1 MTAFGDRLHSGYK
14 DGAAHADIPHSE
26 IAMKGSLLIVDDE
39 PDILLV
45 MSANLKKEGY
55 EVETAEDGVDA
66 LRKLEGRDFDAII
79 VDHQMP
85 RLTGME
91 FLERLRSGHL
101 PGLNRN
107 DIPVIVV
114 TAYGTIE
121 MAVQA
126 MKDGAYS
133 YLTKP
138 IQYEDLSLQVKNA
151 VERRRLARE
160 VENLRQEVE
169 ERYQFGNILGR
180 NPQMQEIFHLIRTV
194 AETDATVLIQGES
207 GTGKELIARA
217 IHYNSRR
224 KDRPFVV
231 VSCSALPETLLESEL
246 FGHEKGAFTGAIRQR
261 IGRFEMADGG
271 TVFLDEIGEMSMP
284 VQLKLLRVLQEREFE
299 RVGGNQTVKVDV
311 RVIAATH
318 KDLHR
323 AMSERMFREDL
334 FYRLNVV
341 PIKLPPVRERLD
353 DVPLLAAH
361 FLKKYSEK
369 NQKQITSISPKA
381 LSALTRYSYPGNV
394 REMENIIERAVI
406 MEKGDALSGIDLK
419 RTGSAGKFDAMLRM
433 GSDIQPFLKTKTE
446 VVERFEK
453 EYFSQL
459 LRLYNGNMSR
469 AARHAGINIKNLHE
483 KMARYG
489 LKKEEF
495 K

>member
-1 MTAFGDRLHSGYK
+1 
-14 DGAAHADIPHSE
+14 
-26 IAMKGSLLIVDDE
+26 MKGSLLIVDDE
-39 PDILLV
+39 PDILVV
-45 MSANLKKEGY
+45 MSANLRKEGY

-66 LRKLEGRDFDAII
+66 LKKLEGRDFDAII

-91 FLERLRSGHL
+91 FLVRFLGERQSG
-101 PGLNRN
+101 PGGP

-126 MKDGAYS
+126 MKNGAYS

-151 VERRRLARE
+151 VERRRLSQE
-160 VENLRQEVE
+160 LENLRHEVE

-180 NPQMQEIFHLIRTV
+180 NPQMQEIFQLIRTV

-224 KDRPFVV
+224 RDRPFVV
-231 VSCSALPETLLESEL
+231 VSCSALPESLLESEL
-246 FGHEKGAFTGAIRQR
+246 FGHEKGSFTGAIRQR

-271 TVFLDEIGEMSMP
+271 TVFLDEVGEMAMP
-284 VQLKLLRVLQEREFE
+284 VQMKLLRVLQEREIE
-299 RVGGNQTVKVDV
+299 RVGGNQAVKVDV
-311 RVIAATH
+311 RVLAATH

-323 AMSERMFREDL
+323 AMSERLFREDL

-341 PIKLPPVRERLD
+341 PIKLPPLRERLD

-369 NQKQITSISPKA
+369 NRKQVDSISSQA
-381 LSALTRYSYPGNV
+381 FSALTRYSYPGNV
-394 REMENIIERAVI
+394 RELENIIERAVI
-406 MEKGDALSGIDLK
+406 MEKGDTVGRIDLK
-419 RTGSAGKFDAMLRM
+419 RAGKFDAPLFSE
-433 GSDIQPFLKTKTE
+433 SDLQPFRKMKTR
-446 VVERFEK
+446 VVEQFEK

-459 LRLYNGNMSR
+459 LRMYSGNMSK
-469 AARHAGINIKNLHE
+469 AALHAGINIKNFHE

>member
-1 MTAFGDRLHSGYK
+1 
-14 DGAAHADIPHSE
+14 
-26 IAMKGSLLIVDDE
+26 MKGSLLIVDDE

-45 MSANLKKEGY
+45 MSANLQKEGY
-55 EVETAEDGVDA
+55 HVETAGDGVEA
-66 LRKLEGRDFDAII
+66 LKKLESRDYDTII

-91 FLERLRSGHL
+91 FLERLRGENSRGE
-101 PGLNRN
+101 GRYA

-121 MAVQA
+121 MAVKA

-138 IQYEDLSLQVKNA
+138 LQYEDLSVQVKNA
-151 VERRRLARE
+151 IERRRLSRE
-160 VENLRQEVE
+160 IDNLRHEVE

-180 NPQMQEIFHLIRTV
+180 NPQVQEIFQLIRTV

-284 VQLKLLRVLQEREFE
+284 VQMKLLRVLQEREVE
-299 RVGGNQTVKVDV
+299 RVGGDQAVKVDV

-323 AMSERMFREDL
+323 AMQERLFREDL

-341 PIKLPPVRERLD
+341 PIKLPPLRERLD

-361 FLKKYSEK
+361 FLRKYCEK
-369 NQKQITSISPKA
+369 NQKLITSISPEA
-381 LSALTRYSYPGNV
+381 LSSLIRYSYPGNV
-394 REMENIIERAVI
+394 RELENIIERSVI
-406 MEKGDALSGIDLK
+406 MEKSDSLSRIDLK
-419 RTGSAGKFDAMLRM
+419 RTGTAAKYDLPQHS
-433 GSDIQPFLKTKTE
+433 GSDIQPFRKTKTE
-446 VVERFEK
+446 VVERFETD
-453 EYFSQL
+453 YFTQL
-459 LRLYNGNMSR
+459 LKLYNGNMSK
-469 AARHAGINIKNLHE
+469 AAQHAGINIKNFHE

-489 LKKEEF
+489 LKKESF

>member
-1 MTAFGDRLHSGYK
+1 
-14 DGAAHADIPHSE
+14 
-26 IAMKGSLLIVDDE
+26 
-39 PDILLV
+39 

-55 EVETAEDGVDA
+55 EVETAADGVEA
-66 LRKLEGRDFDAII
+66 VHKLENRDFDAII

-91 FLERLRSGHL
+91 FLERRRTGRL
-101 PGLNRN
+101 PGPDGN

-121 MAVQA
+121 MAVKA
-126 MKDGAYS
+126 MRDGAYS

-151 VERRRLARE
+151 VERRRLSRE
-160 VENLRQEVE
+160 VENLRHEVE
-169 ERYQFGNILGR
+169 ERYQFANILGR
-180 NPQMQEIFHLIRTV
+180 NPRVQEIFHLIRTV
-194 AETDATVLIQGES
+194 AETDATVLIHGES

-231 VSCSALPETLLESEL
+231 VSCSALTETLLESEL
-246 FGHEKGAFTGAIRQR
+246 FGHEKGSFTGAIRQR
-261 IGRFEMADGG
+261 VGRFEMAEGG

-323 AMSERMFREDL
+323 AMSERLFREDL

-341 PIKLPPVRERLD
+341 PVKLPPLRERLD

-361 FLKKYSEK
+361 FLRKYSEK
-369 NQKQITSISPKA
+369 NQKQITSISPAA
-381 LSALTRYSYPGNV
+381 LSALVRYSYPGNV
-394 REMENIIERAVI
+394 RELENIIERAVI
-406 MEKGDALSGIDLK
+406 MEKGDAIGRIDLT
-419 RTGSAGKFDAMLRM
+419 RTGSGGQFDTPFPMDGDL
-433 GSDIQPFLKTKTE
+433 QPFRKSKVE

-453 EYFSQL
+453 EYFSRL
-459 LRLYNGNMSR
+459 LRMYSGNMSR
-469 AARHAGINIKNLHE
+469 AARHAGINIKNFHE

>member
-1 MTAFGDRLHSGYK
+1 M
-14 DGAAHADIPHSE
+14 I
-26 IAMKGSLLIVDDE
+26 MKGSLLIVDDE

-55 EVETAEDGVDA
+55 EVDTAEDGIAA
-66 LRKLEGRDFDAII
+66 LKKVEARDYDAII

-85 RLTGME
+85 RLTGMA
-91 FLERLRSGHL
+91 FLERLRDGDT
-101 PGLNRN
+101 PAAGQR

-121 MAVQA
+121 MAVKA

-138 IQYEDLSLQVKNA
+138 IEYDDLSRQVKNA
-151 VERRRLARE
+151 VERRRLSRE
-160 VENLRQEVE
+160 LETLRHEVE
-169 ERYQFGNILGR
+169 EKYQFGNILGK
-180 NPQMQEIFHLIRTV
+180 NPRMHEIFQVVRTV

-246 FGHEKGAFTGAIRQR
+246 FGHEKGAFTGAIRRR
-261 IGRFEMADGG
+261 IGRFEHADGG
-271 TVFLDEIGEMSMP
+271 TIFLDEIGEMTMP
-284 VQLKLLRVLQEREFE
+284 VQLKLLRVLQEREVE
-299 RVGGNQTVKVDV
+299 RVGGNETIKVDV

-318 KDLHR
+318 KDLFR
-323 AMSERMFREDL
+323 AIRERSFREDL

-341 PIKLPPVRERLD
+341 PIKLPPLRERLD
-353 DVPLLAAH
+353 DVPLLASH
-361 FLKKYSEK
+361 FVKKYCDRNKKEIMSF
-369 NQKQITSISPKA
+369 SPKA
-381 LSALTRYSYPGNV
+381 LSPLVRYSFPGNV
-394 REMENIIERAVI
+394 RELENIIERAVI
-406 MEKGDALSGIDLK
+406 MEKGDTIRRIDL
-419 RTGSAGKFDAMLRM
+419 GPPGAGAGPGLAQPALGDL
-433 GSDIQPFLKTKTE
+433 QPFPKMKAE
-446 VVERFEK
+446 CVERFER
-453 EYFSQL
+453 EYL
-459 LRLYNGNMSR
+459 SR
-469 AARHAGINIKNLHE
+469 ALRMYHGNISKSAQHAGINIKNFHE

>member
-1 MTAFGDRLHSGYK
+1 MNV
-14 DGAAHADIPHSE
+14 
-26 IAMKGSLLIVDDE
+26 KGSILIIDDE

-55 EVETAEDGVDA
+55 EVETADDGESA
-66 LRKLEGRDFDAII
+66 LRKLENRDFDAII

-91 FLERLRSGHL
+91 LLSRLRSGLGAGHV
-101 PGLNRN
+101 RST
-107 DIPVIVV
+107 IPVLVV

-121 MAVQA
+121 MAVRA

-138 IQYEDLSLQVKNA
+138 IQYEELSLQVKNA
-151 VERRRLARE
+151 IERRRLSRE
-160 VENLRQEVE
+160 VENLRHEVE

-180 NPQMQEIFHLIRTV
+180 NPQMQETFQLVRTV

-224 KDRPFVV
+224 KDLPFII

-261 IGRFEMADGG
+261 VGRFELADGG
-271 TVFLDEIGEMSMP
+271 TIFLDEIGEMSMP

-299 RVGGNQTVKVDV
+299 RVGGNRTVKVDV
-311 RVIAATH
+311 RVLAATH
-318 KDLHR
+318 KDLFR

-334 FYRLNVV
+334 FYRLNVL
-341 PIKLPPVRERLD
+341 PIKLPPLRDRLD

-361 FLKKYSEK
+361 FLKKYAEK
-369 NQKQITSISPKA
+369 NKKSISSISPEA
-381 LSALTRYSYPGNV
+381 LALLMRYSYPGNV
-394 REMENIIERAVI
+394 RELENIIERAVI
-406 MEKGDALSGIDLK
+406 MEKSDVLSAVDL
-419 RTGSAGKFDAMLRM
+419 RRM
-433 GSDIQPFLKTKTE
+433 GGSRGGVPLPVDDILQFRKAKTE
-446 VVERFEK
+446 VVAQFEK
-453 EYFSQL
+453 EYFIRL
-459 LRLYNGNMSR
+459 LRMFGGNMSR
-469 AARHAGINIKNLHE
+469 AAKHAGMDIKNLHE

>member
-1 MTAFGDRLHSGYK
+1 
-14 DGAAHADIPHSE
+14 
-26 IAMKGSLLIVDDE
+26 
-39 PDILLV
+39 

-55 EVETAEDGVDA
+55 EVETAEDGIEA
-66 LRKLEGRDFDAII
+66 LKKLEGRDFDTII

-91 FLERLRSGHL
+91 FLGRFLGGRHSGRGG
-101 PGLNRN
+101 P
-107 DIPVIVV
+107 DVPVIIV

-126 MKDGAYS
+126 MKIGAYS

-151 VERRRLARE
+151 VERRRLSQE
-160 VENLRQEVE
+160 IENLRHEVE

-180 NPQMQEIFHLIRTV
+180 NPQMLEIFQLIRTV

-207 GTGKELIARA
+207 GTGKELVARA

-224 KDRPFVV
+224 RDRPFVV
-231 VSCSALPETLLESEL
+231 VSCSALSETLLESEL
-246 FGHEKGAFTGAIRQR
+246 FGHEKGSFTGAVRQR

-271 TVFLDEIGEMSMP
+271 TVFLDEVGEIAMP
-284 VQLKLLRVLQEREFE
+284 VQMKLLRVLQEREIE
-299 RVGGNQTVKVDV
+299 RVGGNQSVKVDV
-311 RVIAATH
+311 RVLAATH

-323 AMSERMFREDL
+323 AMSERSFREDL

-341 PIKLPPVRERLD
+341 PIKLPPLRERLD
-353 DVPLLAAH
+353 DVPLLAGH

-369 NQKQITSISPKA
+369 NRKQVVSISPQA
-381 LSALTRYSYPGNV
+381 FSALTRYSYPGNV
-394 REMENIIERAVI
+394 RELENIIERAVI
-406 MEKGDALSGIDLK
+406 MEKGEMLSRIDLK
-419 RTGSAGKFDAMLRM
+419 RAGKFDTPLFPE
-433 GSDIQPFLKTKTE
+433 SDIQPFRKTKTM
-446 VVERFEK
+446 VVEQFEK

-459 LRLYNGNMSR
+459 LRMYSGNMSK
-469 AARHAGINIKNLHE
+469 AALHAGINIKNLHE

>member
-1 MTAFGDRLHSGYK
+1 
-14 DGAAHADIPHSE
+14 
-26 IAMKGSLLIVDDE
+26 MKGSLLIVDDE

-45 MSANLKKEGY
+45 MSANLKREGY
-55 EVETAEDGVDA
+55 EVETAADGVEA
-66 LRKLEGRDFDAII
+66 LRRLEGRDFDAVI

-85 RLTGME
+85 CLTGME
-91 FLERLRSGHL
+91 FLERLRSGRL
-101 PGLNRN
+101 PGPDRN

-121 MAVQA
+121 MAVKA
-126 MKDGAYS
+126 MRDGAYS

-138 IQYEDLSLQVKNA
+138 LQYEDLSLQVKNA
-151 VERRRLARE
+151 VERRKLSRE
-160 VENLRQEVE
+160 VENLRHEVK

-180 NPQMQEIFHLIRTV
+180 NPQMQEVFHLIRTV
-194 AETDATVLIQGES
+194 AETDATVLIHGES

-224 KDRPFVV
+224 KDQPFVV

-299 RVGGNQTVKVDV
+299 RVGGNHTVKVDV

-323 AMSERMFREDL
+323 AMSERLFREDL

-341 PIKLPPVRERLD
+341 PLKLPPLRERLD

-369 NQKQITSISPKA
+369 NQKQITSLSSEA
-381 LSALTRYSYPGNV
+381 LSALVRYSYPGNV
-394 REMENIIERAVI
+394 RELENIIERAVI
-406 MEKGDALSGIDLK
+406 MEKGDALSRIDL
-419 RTGSAGKFDAMLRM
+419 RRAGAGGRFDAPFWA
-433 GSDIQPFLKTKTE
+433 GSDPLPFRKTKIE

-459 LRLYNGNMSR
+459 LRMFSGNMSR

-489 LKKEEF
+489 LKKEDF

>member
-1 MTAFGDRLHSGYK
+1 
-14 DGAAHADIPHSE
+14 
-26 IAMKGSLLIVDDE
+26 MKGSLLIVDDE

-55 EVETAEDGVDA
+55 EVETAGDGVEA
-66 LRKLEGRDFDAII
+66 LKKLESRDYDAVI

-91 FLERLRSGHL
+91 FLDRLRGAPLQGRSS
-101 PGLNRN
+101 
-107 DIPVIVV
+107 IPVIVV

-133 YLTKP
+133 FLTKP

-151 VERRRLARE
+151 VERRRLSRE
-160 VENLRQEVE
+160 IENLRHEVE

-180 NPQMQEIFHLIRTV
+180 TSKMQEIFQIIRTV

-217 IHYNSRR
+217 IHYNSLR
-224 KDRPFVV
+224 KERPFVV
-231 VSCSALPETLLESEL
+231 VSCSALTETLLESEL
-246 FGHEKGAFTGAIRQR
+246 FGHEKGSFTGAIRQR

-284 VQLKLLRVLQEREFE
+284 VQMKLLRVLQEREFE
-299 RVGGNQTVKVDV
+299 RVGGNQTIKVDV
-311 RVIAATH
+311 RVLAATH
-318 KDLHR
+318 KDLLQ
-323 AMSERMFREDL
+323 AMKERLFREDL

-341 PIKLPPVRERLD
+341 PVKLPPLRERLD

-361 FLKKYSEK
+361 FLKKFCDK
-369 NQKQITSISPKA
+369 NQKQIKSIAPQA
-381 LSALTRYSYPGNV
+381 LSLLTRYSYPGNV
-394 REMENIIERAVI
+394 RELENVMERAVI
-406 MEKGDALSGIDLK
+406 MEKGDTLQRMNFDISVGTL
-419 RTGSAGKFDAMLRM
+419 GGKAADYAIR
-433 GSDIQPFLKTKTE
+433 GDIHPFRKMKTE

-453 EYFSQL
+453 EYFSEL
-459 LRLYNGNMSR
+459 LTLYRGNMSH
-469 AARHAGINIKNLHE
+469 ASRHAGINIKNFHE

-489 LKKEEF
+489 LKKEDF

>member
-1 MTAFGDRLHSGYK
+1 MNA
-14 DGAAHADIPHSE
+14 
-26 IAMKGSLLIVDDE
+26 SLLIIDDE

-55 EVETAEDGVDA
+55 AVDTAEDGLDA
-66 LRKLEGRDFDAII
+66 LKKLENQDYDAII
-79 VDHQMP
+79 VDHKMP
-85 RLTGME
+85 KLTGME
-91 FLERLRSGHL
+91 LLERLRSNYHR
-101 PGLNRN
+101 GLRGSE
-107 DIPVIVV
+107 IPVIVV

-121 MAVQA
+121 MAVKA

-133 YLTKP
+133 FLTKP

-151 VERRRLARE
+151 VERRRLSRE
-160 VENLRQEVE
+160 IENLRQEIE

-180 NPQMQEIFHLIRTV
+180 NPRMQEIFQLIRTV
-194 AETDATVLIQGES
+194 AETEATVLIQGES
-207 GTGKELIARA
+207 GTGKELIARS

-224 KDRPFVV
+224 RDRPFVV

-284 VQLKLLRVLQEREFE
+284 VQMKLLRVLQEREVE
-299 RVGGNQTVKVDV
+299 RVGGDHAIKVDV

-323 AMSERMFREDL
+323 AMSERVFREDL

-341 PIKLPPVRERLD
+341 PIKLPPLRERHD

-361 FLKKYSEK
+361 FLRKYSEK
-369 NQKQITSISPKA
+369 NKKQITSISPRA
-381 LSALTRYSYPGNV
+381 FSSLTRYSYPGNV
-394 REMENIIERAVI
+394 RELENIIERAVI
-406 MEKGDALSGIDLK
+406 MEKGDSLNRIDLK
-419 RTGSAGKFDAMLRM
+419 HPGMGGNVDILPLI
-433 GSDIQPFLKTKTE
+433 GSDIQPFRKTKTE

-459 LRLYNGNMSR
+459 LRMYSGNMSR
-469 AARHAGINIKNLHE
+469 ASKHAGINLKNFHE

-489 LKKEEF
+489 LKKEAF

>member
-1 MTAFGDRLHSGYK
+1 MNA
-14 DGAAHADIPHSE
+14 
-26 IAMKGSLLIVDDE
+26 SLLIIDDE

-55 EVETAEDGVDA
+55 AVDTAEDGLDA
-66 LRKLEGRDFDAII
+66 LKKLENQDYDAII
-79 VDHQMP
+79 VDHKMP
-85 RLTGME
+85 KLTGME
-91 FLERLRSGHL
+91 LLERLRSNYHR
-101 PGLNRN
+101 GLRGSE
-107 DIPVIVV
+107 IPVIVV

-121 MAVQA
+121 MAVKA

-133 YLTKP
+133 FLTKP

-151 VERRRLARE
+151 VERRRLSRE
-160 VENLRQEVE
+160 IENLRQEIE

-180 NPQMQEIFHLIRTV
+180 NPRMQEIFQLIRTV
-194 AETDATVLIQGES
+194 AETEATVLIQGES
-207 GTGKELIARA
+207 GTGKELIARS

-224 KDRPFVV
+224 RDRPFVV

-284 VQLKLLRVLQEREFE
+284 VQMKLLRVLQEREVE
-299 RVGGNQTVKVDV
+299 RVGGDHAIKVDV

-341 PIKLPPVRERLD
+341 PIKLPPLRERLD

-361 FLKKYSEK
+361 FLRKYSEK
-369 NQKQITSISPKA
+369 NKKKIASISPRA
-381 LSALTRYSYPGNV
+381 FSSLVRYSYPGNV
-394 REMENIIERAVI
+394 RELENIIERAVI
-406 MEKGDALSGIDLK
+406 MEKGDSLNRIDLK
-419 RTGSAGKFDAMLRM
+419 HPGMGGNVDVLPLI
-433 GSDIQPFLKTKTE
+433 GSDIQPFRKTKAE
-446 VVERFEK
+446 IVERFEK

-459 LRLYNGNMSR
+459 LRMYGGNMSR
-469 AARHAGINIKNLHE
+469 AAKHAGINLKNFHE

-489 LKKEEF
+489 LKKEAF

>member
-1 MTAFGDRLHSGYK
+1 
-14 DGAAHADIPHSE
+14 
-26 IAMKGSLLIVDDE
+26 MKGSLLIIDDE
-39 PDILLV
+39 PDIRLV

-55 EVETAEDGVDA
+55 EVETAEDGAAA
-66 LRKLEGRDFDAII
+66 LQKLEGRDFDAII

-91 FLERLRSGHL
+91 LLEHLRNGRHGG
-101 PGLNRN
+101 PDRTE
-107 DIPVIVV
+107 IPVIVV

-121 MAVQA
+121 MAVKA

-138 IQYEDLSLQVKNA
+138 IQYEELSMQVKNA
-151 VERRRLARE
+151 VERRKLSRE
-160 VENLRQEVE
+160 VENLRHAVE
-169 ERYQFGNILGR
+169 ERYQLGNILGK
-180 NPQMQEIFHLIRTV
+180 NPQMQEIFHLVRTV
-194 AETDATVLIQGES
+194 AETDATVLIHGES

-224 KDRPFVV
+224 KDRPFVT

-246 FGHEKGAFTGAIRQR
+246 FGHEKGSFTGAIRQR

-284 VQLKLLRVLQEREFE
+284 VQIKLLRVLQEREFE
-299 RVGGNQTVKVDV
+299 RVGGNKPVKVDV

-318 KDLHR
+318 TDLHR
-323 AMSERMFREDL
+323 AMNERLFREDL

-341 PIKLPPVRERLD
+341 PIKLPPLRDRLD

-361 FLKKYSEK
+361 FLNKYSEK
-369 NQKQITSISPKA
+369 NHKRIAMISTEG
-381 LSALTRYSYPGNV
+381 LSSLMRYSYPGNV
-394 REMENIIERAVI
+394 RELENIIERAVI
-406 MEKGDALSGIDLK
+406 MEKGDTLTKIDLK
-419 RTGSAGKFDAMLRM
+419 RVDSGKYDKQSPMRN
-433 GSDIQPFLKTKTE
+433 DIETFRKKKTE
-446 VVERFEK
+446 VVEKFEK
-453 EYFSQL
+453 EYFTRL
-459 LRLYNGNMSR
+459 LKMYNGNMSR
-469 AARHAGINIKNLHE
+469 ASQHAGINIKNFHE

>member
-1 MTAFGDRLHSGYK
+1 V
-14 DGAAHADIPHSE
+14 
-26 IAMKGSLLIVDDE
+26 KGSLLIVDDE

-45 MSANLKKEGY
+45 MSANLMKEGY
-55 EVETAEDGVDA
+55 EVETAEDGVEA
-66 LRKLEGRDFDAII
+66 LKKLESRDFDVII

-91 FLERLRSGHL
+91 FLGRFLGGHPSGRSG
-101 PGLNRN
+101 P

-151 VERRRLARE
+151 VERRRLSQE
-160 VENLRQEVE
+160 IENLRHEVE
-169 ERYQFGNILGR
+169 ERYQLGNVLGR
-180 NPQMQEIFHLIRTV
+180 NPQMQEIFQLIRTV

-224 KDRPFVV
+224 RDRPFVV

-246 FGHEKGAFTGAIRQR
+246 FGHEKGSFTGAMRQR

-271 TVFLDEIGEMSMP
+271 TVFLDEIGDIAMP
-284 VQLKLLRVLQEREFE
+284 VQMKLLRVLQEREIE
-299 RVGGNQTVKVDV
+299 RVGGSQAVKVDV
-311 RVIAATH
+311 RILAATH

-323 AMSERMFREDL
+323 AMTERLFREDL

-341 PIKLPPVRERLD
+341 PIKLPPLRERLD
-353 DVPLLAAH
+353 DVPLLAIH
-361 FLKKYSEK
+361 FLKKYAEK
-369 NQKQITSISPKA
+369 NLKQVGSISSQA
-381 LSALTRYSYPGNV
+381 FSALTRYSYPGNV
-394 REMENIIERAVI
+394 RELENIIERAVI
-406 MEKGDALSGIDLK
+406 LSDGDEIQLVDLPEK
-419 RTGSAGKFDAMLRM
+419 
-433 GSDIQPFLKTKTE
+433 
-446 VVERFEK
+446 VVRGE
-453 EYFSQL
+453 
-459 LRLYNGNMSR
+459 
-469 AARHAGINIKNLHE
+469 AARGKLVIDNPDLSLEELEREYILKVLQYTGWQKKRASEILGINASTLYRKLQAYKAQGQLGGVEHE
-483 KMARYG
+483 VPDD
-489 LKKEEF
+489 EEDMLEEAA
-495 K
+495 

>member
-1 MTAFGDRLHSGYK
+1 
-14 DGAAHADIPHSE
+14 
-26 IAMKGSLLIVDDE
+26 MKGSLLIIDDE

-45 MSANLKKEGY
+45 MSANLKREGY
-55 EVETAEDGVDA
+55 EVETAADGVEA
-66 LRKLEGRDFDAII
+66 LRRLEGRDFDAVI

-91 FLERLRSGHL
+91 FLEQLRVL
-101 PGLNRN
+101 PGPDRN

-121 MAVQA
+121 MAVKA
-126 MKDGAYS
+126 MRDGAYS

-138 IQYEDLSLQVKNA
+138 LQYEDLSLQVKNA
-151 VERRRLARE
+151 VERRKLSRE
-160 VENLRQEVE
+160 VENLRHEVK

-180 NPQMQEIFHLIRTV
+180 NPQMREIFHLIRTV
-194 AETDATVLIQGES
+194 AETDATVLIHGES

-299 RVGGNQTVKVDV
+299 RVGGNHTVKVDV

-323 AMSERMFREDL
+323 AMSERLFREDL

-341 PIKLPPVRERLD
+341 PLKLPPLRERLD
-353 DVPLLAAH
+353 DVPFLSAH

-369 NQKQITSISPKA
+369 NQKQITSLSPEA
-381 LSALTRYSYPGNV
+381 LSALVRYSYPGNV
-394 REMENIIERAVI
+394 RELENIIERAVI
-406 MEKGDALSGIDLK
+406 MEKGDALSRIDL
-419 RTGSAGKFDAMLRM
+419 RRAGAGGRFDAPFWTGSDPL
-433 GSDIQPFLKTKTE
+433 PFRKTKIE

-459 LRLYNGNMSR
+459 LRMFSGNMSR

-489 LKKEEF
+489 LKKEDF

>member
-1 MTAFGDRLHSGYK
+1 
-14 DGAAHADIPHSE
+14 
-26 IAMKGSLLIVDDE
+26 
-39 PDILLV
+39 
-45 MSANLKKEGY
+45 MSANLRKEGY
-55 EVETAEDGVDA
+55 EVETAEDGIEA
-66 LRKLEGRDFDAII
+66 LKKLEGRDFDTII

-91 FLERLRSGHL
+91 FLGRFLGGRHSGRGG
-101 PGLNRN
+101 P
-107 DIPVIVV
+107 DVPVIIV

-126 MKDGAYS
+126 MKIGAYS

-151 VERRRLARE
+151 VERRRLSQE
-160 VENLRQEVE
+160 IENLRHEVE

-180 NPQMQEIFHLIRTV
+180 NPQMLEIFQLIRTV

-207 GTGKELIARA
+207 GTGKELVARA

-224 KDRPFVV
+224 RDRPFVV
-231 VSCSALPETLLESEL
+231 VSCSALSETLLESEL
-246 FGHEKGAFTGAIRQR
+246 FGHEKGSFTGAVRQR

-271 TVFLDEIGEMSMP
+271 TVFLDEVGEIAMP
-284 VQLKLLRVLQEREFE
+284 VQMKLLRVLQEREIE
-299 RVGGNQTVKVDV
+299 RVGGNQSVKVDV
-311 RVIAATH
+311 RVLAATH

-323 AMSERMFREDL
+323 AMSERSFREDL

-341 PIKLPPVRERLD
+341 PIKLPPLRERLD
-353 DVPLLAAH
+353 DVPLLAGH

-369 NQKQITSISPKA
+369 NRKQVVSISPQA
-381 LSALTRYSYPGNV
+381 FSALTRYSYPGNV
-394 REMENIIERAVI
+394 RELENIIERAVI
-406 MEKGDALSGIDLK
+406 MEKGEMLSRIDLK
-419 RTGSAGKFDAMLRM
+419 RPGKFDTPLFPE
-433 GSDIQPFLKTKTE
+433 SDIQPFRKTKTL
-446 VVERFEK
+446 VVEQFEK

-459 LRLYNGNMSR
+459 LRMYSGNMSK
-469 AARHAGINIKNLHE
+469 AALHAGINIKNLHE

>member
-1 MTAFGDRLHSGYK
+1 
-14 DGAAHADIPHSE
+14 
-26 IAMKGSLLIVDDE
+26 MKASLLLIDDE

-45 MSANLKKEGY
+45 MSANLRKEGY
-55 EVETAEDGVDA
+55 EVETAEDGEEA
-66 LRKLEGRDFDAII
+66 LKRIDGRDYDAII

-85 RLTGME
+85 RMTGLE
-91 FLERLRSGHL
+91 FLERLRGERSRG
-101 PGLNRN
+101 GRFG
-107 DIPVIVV
+107 DTPVIVV

-126 MKDGAYS
+126 MRDGAYS
-133 YLTKP
+133 FLTKP
-138 IQYEDLSLQVKNA
+138 ISYEDLSLQVKNA
-151 VERRRLARE
+151 VERRRLSRE

-180 NPQMQEIFHLIRTV
+180 TPGMQEIFQVIRTV

-246 FGHEKGAFTGAIRQR
+246 FGHERGSFTGAIRQR

-284 VQLKLLRVLQEREFE
+284 VQMKLLRVLQEREFE
-299 RVGGNQTVKVDV
+299 RVGGNQSIKVDV

-318 KDLHR
+318 KDLQL
-323 AMSERMFREDL
+323 AMKERSFREDL

-341 PIKLPPVRERLD
+341 PMKLPPLRERLED
-353 DVPLLAAH
+353 IPLLAGH
-361 FLKKYSEK
+361 FLRKYCDK
-369 NQKQITSISPKA
+369 NQKQIKSISPQA
-381 LSALTRYSYPGNV
+381 FSVLNRYGYPGNV
-394 REMENIIERAVI
+394 RELENIIERAVI
-406 MEKGDALSGIDLK
+406 MEKGDTIQHLDLHLSDGAFPPI
-419 RTGSAGKFDAMLRM
+419 AGHRPS
-433 GSDIQPFLKTKTE
+433 SDIQPFRVMKTA

-459 LRLYNGNMSR
+459 LTRYRGNMSR
-469 AARHAGINIKNLHE
+469 ASEHAGINIKNFHE

-489 LKKEEF
+489 LKKEDF
-495 K
+495 KA

>member
-1 MTAFGDRLHSGYK
+1 
-14 DGAAHADIPHSE
+14 
-26 IAMKGSLLIVDDE
+26 MKGTILIIDDE

-45 MSANLKKEGY
+45 MSANLRKEGY
-55 EVETAEDGVDA
+55 EVETAEDGVEA
-66 LRKLEGRDFDAII
+66 IRKMEGRDFDAVI

-85 RLTGME
+85 RLSGME
-91 FLERLRSGHL
+91 LLDRLRRGPLAGPHK
-101 PGLNRN
+101 N

-126 MKDGAYS
+126 MKNGAYS

-138 IQYEDLSLQVKNA
+138 IQYEDLSLQIKNA
-151 VERRRLARE
+151 VERRRLSRE
-160 VENLRQEVE
+160 VENLRQEVV

-194 AETDATVLIQGES
+194 AETDATILIHGES

-318 KDLHR
+318 RDLQR
-323 AMSERMFREDL
+323 AMSERLFREDL

-341 PIKLPPVRERLD
+341 PIKLPPVRERRD
-353 DVPLLAAH
+353 DIPLLAAH
-361 FLKKYSEK
+361 FLKKFSEK
-369 NQKQITSISPKA
+369 NQKRITSIAPEA
-381 LSALTRYSYPGNV
+381 LSALMRYSYPGNV
-394 REMENIIERAVI
+394 RELENIIERAVI
-406 MEKGDALSGIDLK
+406 MEKSDTLSRVDLT
-419 RTGSAGKFDAMLRM
+419 RARVSGKFDTPLLT
-433 GSDIQPFLKTKTE
+433 GDNIEPFRKTKTD
-446 VVERFEK
+446 VVEQFEK
-453 EYFSQL
+453 EYF
-459 LRLYNGNMSR
+459 LRLLKMYQGNMSQ

-495 K
+495 KQPKSESTRQQEY

>member
-1 MTAFGDRLHSGYK
+1 
-14 DGAAHADIPHSE
+14 
-26 IAMKGSLLIVDDE
+26 MKGSVLIVDDE

-45 MSANLKKEGY
+45 MSANLKKDGY
-55 EVETAEDGVDA
+55 EVDIAEDGA
-66 LRKLEGRDFDAII
+66 EAMKKLESRDFDAVI

-85 RLTGME
+85 RMTGME
-91 FLERLRSGHL
+91 LLERLRNGLTPGKGHA
-101 PGLNRN
+101 
-107 DIPVIVV
+107 DTPVIVV

-121 MAVQA
+121 MAVRA
-126 MKDGAYS
+126 MKNGAYS

-151 VERRRLARE
+151 VERRRLSAE
-160 VENLRQEVE
+160 IESLRHEVE
-169 ERYQFGNILGR
+169 EKYQFGNILGR
-180 NPQMQEIFHLIRTV
+180 NPRMQEIFQVIRTV
-194 AETDATVLIQGES
+194 AETDATVLIHGES

-271 TVFLDEIGEMSMP
+271 TVFLDEIGEMTMP
-284 VQLKLLRVLQEREFE
+284 VQMKLLRVLQEREIE

-311 RVIAATH
+311 RLIAATH

-323 AMSERMFREDL
+323 AMSERLFREDL

-341 PIKLPPVRERLD
+341 PIKLPPLRERLD

-361 FLKKYSEK
+361 FLRKYCEK
-369 NQKQITSISPKA
+369 NQKRIKTISPQA
-381 LSALTRYSYPGNV
+381 LSSLIRYSYPGNV
-394 REMENIIERAVI
+394 RELENVIERAVI
-406 MEKGDALSGIDLK
+406 MEKGDTIRKVELRFPGPAGAPDMQCRID
-419 RTGSAGKFDAMLRM
+419 
-433 GSDIQPFLKTKTE
+433 SDIQPLRKMKAE
-446 VVERFEK
+446 VVESFEK
-453 EYFSQL
+453 EYISQV
-459 LRLYNGNMSR
+459 LRLCGGNMSR
-469 AARHAGINIKNLHE
+469 AARHAGMNIKNLHE

>member
-1 MTAFGDRLHSGYK
+1 
-14 DGAAHADIPHSE
+14 
-26 IAMKGSLLIVDDE
+26 
-39 PDILLV
+39 

-55 EVETAEDGVDA
+55 AVDTAEDGLDA
-66 LRKLEGRDFDAII
+66 LKKLENQDYDAII
-79 VDHQMP
+79 VDHKMP
-85 RLTGME
+85 KLTGME
-91 FLERLRSGHL
+91 LLERLRSNYHR
-101 PGLNRN
+101 GLRGSE
-107 DIPVIVV
+107 IPVIVV

-121 MAVQA
+121 MAVKA

-133 YLTKP
+133 FLTKP

-151 VERRRLARE
+151 VERRRLSRE
-160 VENLRQEVE
+160 IENLRQEIE

-180 NPQMQEIFHLIRTV
+180 NPRMQEIFQLIRTV
-194 AETDATVLIQGES
+194 AETEATVLIQGES
-207 GTGKELIARA
+207 GTGKELIARS

-224 KDRPFVV
+224 RDRPFVV

-284 VQLKLLRVLQEREFE
+284 VQMKLLRVLQEREVE
-299 RVGGNQTVKVDV
+299 RVGGDHAIKVDV

-341 PIKLPPVRERLD
+341 PIKLPPLRERLD

-361 FLKKYSEK
+361 FLRKYSEK
-369 NQKQITSISPKA
+369 NKKKIASISPRA
-381 LSALTRYSYPGNV
+381 FSSLVRYSYPGNV
-394 REMENIIERAVI
+394 RELENIIERAVI
-406 MEKGDALSGIDLK
+406 MEKGDSLNRIDLK
-419 RTGSAGKFDAMLRM
+419 HPGMGGNVDILPLI
-433 GSDIQPFLKTKTE
+433 GSDIQPFRKTKTE

-459 LRLYNGNMSR
+459 LRMYSGNMSR
-469 AARHAGINIKNLHE
+469 AAKHAGINLKNFHE

-489 LKKEEF
+489 LKKEAF